1 MKVTRFKEPVRY
13 DVPDHRGFIGL
24 RLQGFERGR
33 PEEPVGGNFAF
44 PAGCGAGPDSSAW
57 EKVYVC
63 LAGNVTVIIDGVET
77 VLNSMDSLTVAPHE
91 VRETIN
97 RENDVATTL
106 VVMPYPPA

>member
-1 MKVTRFKEPVRY
+1 MTARRI
-13 DVPDHRGFIGL
+13 RGWEFRIL
-24 RLQGFERGR
+24 
-33 PEEPVGGNFAF
+33 PGG
-44 PAGCGAGPDSSAW
+44 GATNSSPW

-63 LAGNVTVIIDGVET
+63 LAGSVTVIIDGVET
-77 VLNSMDSLTVAPHE
+77 VLNSMDSLTVAPNE